1 MICKN
6 IQEIVYIYYDSYEFN
21 IFEAIKKKKNMLKC
35 YSTMQSPSS
44 FIDELLENLNVTQDI
59 AIEYIRNF

>member
-1 MICKN
+1 
-6 IQEIVYIYYDSYEFN
+6 
-21 IFEAIKKKKNMLKC
+21 MLKC